1 MSVPKSPSDGLS
13 ARHSPVLQI
22 GGRRTRLPGQSPA
35 SQSPRAIREV
45 ETMHMI
51 FSRGPFLAA
60 CAIALGALVAAP
72 MASAATTLTVGKAAP
87 NADPIIPVNVGD
99 QLGIFKKHGLE
110 LKIVDFTGGS
120 KMTQAMA
127 AGAIDI
133 GDGAGTEMALV
144 AKGVPMMAI
153 CESAGPIPF
162 IGIGVPWDSPIH
174 SIAQLKGTKIGISS
188 SGSLTD
194 WLTKEL
200 SRKEKWGP
208 DGVTAVAIGNG
219 ASSIIAAFRDHLI
232 DADVAV
238 TSLFLAMEE
247 KKTGRLLF
255 PVTQYEG
262 NLAAGTLYA
271 SNHLIDT
278 NPDAVH
284 AFVAAWIETVDY
296 IRTHKAET
304 VKIEAGITG
313 FPESVMAKDYDL
325 TVGMFTKACKF
336 DAESLA
342 TLKRSFVELK
352 LLDTPP
358 DMSKLY
364 TEAFLPK

>member
-1 MSVPKSPSDGLS
+1 MRKNLS
-13 ARHSPVLQI
+13 QRSL
-22 GGRRTRLPGQSPA
+22 
-35 SQSPRAIREV
+35 
-45 ETMHMI
+45 
-51 FSRGPFLAA
+51 LAA
-60 CAIALGALVAAP
+60 FAILLGSIVAAP
-72 MASAATTLTVGKAAP
+72 MASAATTLVVGKAAP
-87 NADPIIPVNVGD
+87 NADPIIPVDVGN

-120 KMTQAMA
+120 KMAQAMA
-127 AGAIDI
+127 ANSIDI

-144 AKGVPMMAI
+144 AKGVPMLAI

-162 IGIGVPWDSPIH
+162 ISIGVPWDSPIH
-174 SIAQLKGTKIGISS
+174 SMPELKGKKIGISS
-188 SGSLTD
+188 AGSLTD

-200 SRKEKWGP
+200 ARKQKWGP

-262 NLAAGTLYA
+262 SLAAGTLYA
-271 SNHLIDT
+271 SKHLIDT
-278 NPDAVH
+278 DPDAVR
-284 AFVAAWIETVDY
+284 AFLAGWIETVNF
-296 IRTHKAET
+296 IRTHKAEA
-304 VKIEAGITG
+304 VKIESGITG
-313 FPESVMAKDYDL
+313 FPESVMSKDYDL
-325 TVGMFTKACKF
+325 TIGMFTKDCRF
-336 DAESLA
+336 DPKSLA
-342 TLKRSFVELK
+342 TLKRSFADLQ
-352 LLDTPP
+352 LMSTPP
-358 DMSKLY
+358 DMAKLY

>member
-1 MSVPKSPSDGLS
+1 MTGRQLRGCLIAALAVIAGS
-13 ARHSPVLQI
+13 AGFAP
-22 GGRRTRLPGQSPA
+22 
-35 SQSPRAIREV
+35 
-45 ETMHMI
+45 
-51 FSRGPFLAA
+51 LAA
-60 CAIALGALVAAP
+60 AV
-72 MASAATTLTVGKAAP
+72 TLTVGKAAP

-99 QLGIFKKHGLE
+99 TLGIFKKHGLD

-127 AGAIDI
+127 AGALDI
-133 GDGAGTEMALV
+133 GDGAGTEMALI
-144 AKGVPMMAI
+144 AKGAPMIAV

-174 SIAQLKGTKIGISS
+174 SIDQLKGKNIGVSS
-188 SGSLTD
+188 AGSLTD

-200 SRKEKWGP
+200 AAKQGWGSK
-208 DGVTAVAIGNG
+208 GVNAVAIGNG
-219 ASSIIAAFRDHLI
+219 ANSIIAAFRQNLI

-247 KKTGRLLF
+247 NKTGRLLF
-255 PVTQYEG
+255 PVTKYEG
-262 NLAAGTLYA
+262 NLAAGTIYA
-271 SNHLIDT
+271 SQHLIDT
-278 NPDAVH
+278 NPNAVR

-304 VKIEAGITG
+304 VKIESGITG

-342 TLKRSFVELK
+342 TLKRSFADLEL
-352 LLDTPP
+352 LPTSP

-364 TEAFLPK
+364 TDAYLPK